1 MNLLFHFDIR
11 NKKLYCCVCF
21 VDNRRIFMPQVIE
34 VTMRQP
40 MLTPV
45 CDNSQDV
52 CKEVLSSI
60 VNSSS
65 ANPHIDELRRLI
77 QKPQFKVS
85 DGSLT
90 LTESNSDS

>member
-1 MNLLFHFDIR
+1 
-11 NKKLYCCVCF
+11 
-21 VDNRRIFMPQVIE
+21 
-34 VTMRQP
+34 

-85 DGSLT
+85 NSSLT
-90 LTESNSDS
+90 LTKSNFDFYTSPFAFLMSILKFVNVNTSTQFYTSL